1 MEIVILLLVFGLP
14 ILSVILDKNK
24 KKGVPKVKSRPIV
37 WPADKPA
44 AQKKPGNAG
53 TAPAKPAA
61 DGSIR
66 PAAAPGPARP
76 TAAAAAAAPA
86 RPAATAPEPAP
97 ASPSPVIPDA
107 GTAAAS
113 YMNETRSTASRP
125 AQAEKEPQEKK
136 KFSEKQKLIIY
147 SEIMKPK
154 FDG

>member
-44 AQKKPGNAG
+44 AQKKPGSAR

-61 DGSIR
+61 DGSTR
-66 PAAAPGPARP
+66 H
-76 TAAAAAAAPA
+76 AAAPA
-86 RPAATAPEPAP
+86 RPAATASEPAP

-107 GTAAAS
+107 GMAAAS
-113 YMNETRSTASRP
+113 YMNEARSTASRP
-125 AQAEKEPQEKK
+125 AQAVEEPQEKK

>member
-44 AQKKPGNAG
+44 AQKKPGSAR

-61 DGSIR
+61 DGSTR
-66 PAAAPGPARP
+66 HAEAP
-76 TAAAAAAAPA
+76 AAPA
-86 RPAATAPEPAP
+86 RPAATASEPAPASP

-107 GTAAAS
+107 GMAAAS
-113 YMNETRSTASRP
+113 YMNETRSTASRAAP
-125 AQAEKEPQEKK
+125 AVEEPQEKK

>member
-44 AQKKPGNAG
+44 AQKKPGSAG
-53 TAPAKPAA
+53 TAPAKPTA
-61 DGSIR
+61 DGSTR
-66 PAAAPGPARP
+66 PAEAP
-76 TAAAAAAAPA
+76 AAPA
-86 RPAATAPEPAP
+86 RPAATASEPAP
-97 ASPSPVIPDA
+97 ASPVFPDA

-113 YMNETRSTASRP
+113 YMNEARSTASRP
-125 AQAEKEPQEKK
+125 AQAIEKPQEKK

>member
-44 AQKKPGNAG
+44 AQKKPGSAG

-61 DGSIR
+61 DGSTR
-66 PAAAPGPARP
+66 PAEAP
-76 TAAAAAAAPA
+76 AAPA

-107 GTAAAS
+107 GMAAAS
-113 YMNETRSTASRP
+113 YMNETRSTASRA
-125 AQAEKEPQEKK
+125 AQAVEKPEEKK

>member
-44 AQKKPGNAG
+44 AQKKPGSAG
-53 TAPAKPAA
+53 TAPAKPTA
-61 DGSIR
+61 DGSTR
-66 PAAAPGPARP
+66 PAAAP
-76 TAAAAAAAPA
+76 AAPA

-97 ASPSPVIPDA
+97 SSPSPVIPDA

-113 YMNETRSTASRP
+113 YMNEARSTASRP
-125 AQAEKEPQEKK
+125 AQAVEKPEEKK

>member
-44 AQKKPGNAG
+44 AQKKPGSAR

-61 DGSIR
+61 DGSTR
-66 PAAAPGPARP
+66 HAEAP
-76 TAAAAAAAPA
+76 AAPA
-86 RPAATAPEPAP
+86 RPAATASEPAP
-97 ASPSPVIPDA
+97 ASPVFPDA

-113 YMNETRSTASRP
+113 YMNEARSTASRP
-125 AQAEKEPQEKK
+125 AQAVEKPEEKK

>member
-44 AQKKPGNAG
+44 AQKKPGSAR

-61 DGSIR
+61 DGSTR
-66 PAAAPGPARP
+66 H
-76 TAAAAAAAPA
+76 AAAPA
-86 RPAATAPEPAP
+86 RPAATASEPAP
-97 ASPSPVIPDA
+97 ASPVFPDA

-113 YMNETRSTASRP
+113 YMNEARSTASRP
-125 AQAEKEPQEKK
+125 AQAVEKPEEKKK

>member
-44 AQKKPGNAG
+44 AQKKPGSAG
-53 TAPAKPAA
+53 TAPAKPTA
-61 DGSIR
+61 DGSTR
-66 PAAAPGPARP
+66 PAAA
-76 TAAAAAAAPA
+76 
-86 RPAATAPEPAP
+86 PAATAPEPAP

-107 GTAAAS
+107 GMAAAS
-113 YMNETRSTASRP
+113 YMNETRSTASRAAP
-125 AQAEKEPQEKK
+125 AVEESQEKK

>member
-44 AQKKPGNAG
+44 AQKKPGSAG

-61 DGSIR
+61 DGSTR
-66 PAAAPGPARP
+66 PAE
-76 TAAAAAAAPA
+76 APA

-97 ASPSPVIPDA
+97 ASPVFPDA

-113 YMNETRSTASRP
+113 YMNEARSTASRP
-125 AQAEKEPQEKK
+125 AQAVEKPEEKK

>member
-44 AQKKPGNAG
+44 AQKKPGSAR

-61 DGSIR
+61 DGSTR
-66 PAAAPGPARP
+66 PAAAP
-76 TAAAAAAAPA
+76 AAPA
-86 RPAATAPEPAP
+86 RPAATASEPAP

-113 YMNETRSTASRP
+113 YMNEARSTASRA
-125 AQAEKEPQEKK
+125 AQAVEEPQEKK

>member
-44 AQKKPGNAG
+44 AQKKPGSAR

-61 DGSIR
+61 DGSTR
-66 PAAAPGPARP
+66 HAEAP
-76 TAAAAAAAPA
+76 AAPA
-86 RPAATAPEPAP
+86 RPAATASEPAP
-97 ASPSPVIPDA
+97 ASPVFPDA

-113 YMNETRSTASRP
+113 YMNETRSTASRA
-125 AQAEKEPQEKK
+125 AQAVEEPQEKK

>member
-44 AQKKPGNAG
+44 AQKKPGSAG
-53 TAPAKPAA
+53 TAPAKPTA
-61 DGSIR
+61 DGSTR
-66 PAAAPGPARP
+66 PAAAPAGPAV
-76 TAAAAAAAPA
+76 AAPG
-86 RPAATAPEPAP
+86 PAP
-97 ASPSPVIPDA
+97 AAPVFPDA

-113 YMNETRSTASRP
+113 YMNETRSTASRAAP
-125 AQAEKEPQEKK
+125 AVEEPQEKK

>member
-44 AQKKPGNAG
+44 AQKKPGSAG

-61 DGSIR
+61 DGSTR
-66 PAAAPGPARP
+66 P
-76 TAAAAAAAPA
+76 AAAPA
-86 RPAATAPEPAP
+86 RPAATASEPAP
-97 ASPSPVIPDA
+97 ASPVFPDA
-107 GTAAAS
+107 GMAAAS
-113 YMNETRSTASRP
+113 YMNETRSTASRA
-125 AQAEKEPQEKK
+125 AQAVEEPQEKK

>member
-44 AQKKPGNAG
+44 AQKKPGSAG

-66 PAAAPGPARP
+66 PAAV
-76 TAAAAAAAPA
+76 PA
-86 RPAATAPEPAP
+86 RPAAPAGPAVATPEPAP
-97 ASPSPVIPDA
+97 AAPVFPDA

-113 YMNETRSTASRP
+113 YMNEARSTASRP
-125 AQAEKEPQEKK
+125 AQAEKEPEEKK

>member
-44 AQKKPGNAG
+44 AQKKSGSAG
-53 TAPAKPAA
+53 TAPAKPTA
-61 DGSIR
+61 DGSTR
-66 PAAAPGPARP
+66 PAAAP
-76 TAAAAAAAPA
+76 AAPA
-86 RPAATAPEPAP
+86 RPAAPAPDPAP
-97 ASPSPVIPDA
+97 ASTSPVIPDA
-107 GTAAAS
+107 GMAAAS
-113 YMNETRSTASRP
+113 YMNETRSTASRAAP
-125 AQAEKEPQEKK
+125 AVEEPQEKK

>member
-44 AQKKPGNAG
+44 AQKKPGSAR
-53 TAPAKPAA
+53 TAPAKPTA
-61 DGSIR
+61 DGSTR
-66 PAAAPGPARP
+66 PAAAP
-76 TAAAAAAAPA
+76 AAPA

-107 GTAAAS
+107 GMAAAS
-113 YMNETRSTASRP
+113 YMNETRSTASRAAP
-125 AQAEKEPQEKK
+125 AVEEPQEKK

>member
-44 AQKKPGNAG
+44 AQKKPGSAG
-53 TAPAKPAA
+53 TAPAKPTA
-61 DGSIR
+61 DGSTR
-66 PAAAPGPARP
+66 PAEAP
-76 TAAAAAAAPA
+76 AAPA
-86 RPAATAPEPAP
+86 RPAATASEPAP
-97 ASPSPVIPDA
+97 ASPVFPDA

-113 YMNETRSTASRP
+113 YMNETRSTASRAAP
-125 AQAEKEPQEKK
+125 AVEEPQEKK

>member
-44 AQKKPGNAG
+44 AQKKPGSAG
-53 TAPAKPAA
+53 TAPAKPTA
-61 DGSIR
+61 DGSTR

-76 TAAAAAAAPA
+76 TAAAAPA
-86 RPAATAPEPAP
+86 GPAATAPGPAP
-97 ASPSPVIPDA
+97 AAPVFPDA

-113 YMNETRSTASRP
+113 YMNEARSTASRP
-125 AQAEKEPQEKK
+125 AQAEKEPEEKK

>member
-66 PAAAPGPARP
+66 PAAAP
-76 TAAAAAAAPA
+76 AAPA

-107 GTAAAS
+107 GMAAAS
-113 YMNETRSTASRP
+113 YMNETRSTASRAAP
-125 AQAEKEPQEKK
+125 AVEEPQEKK

>member
-44 AQKKPGNAG
+44 AQKKPGSAG
-53 TAPAKPAA
+53 TAPAKPTT
-61 DGSIR
+61 DGSTR
-66 PAAAPGPARP
+66 PAAAP
-76 TAAAAAAAPA
+76 AAPA

-97 ASPSPVIPDA
+97 ASPVFPDA

-113 YMNETRSTASRP
+113 YMNETRSTASRA
-125 AQAEKEPQEKK
+125 AQAVEVPEEKK

>member
-44 AQKKPGNAG
+44 AQKKPGSAR

-61 DGSIR
+61 DGSTR
-66 PAAAPGPARP
+66 H
-76 TAAAAAAAPA
+76 AAAPA

-107 GTAAAS
+107 GMAAAS
-113 YMNETRSTASRP
+113 YMNETRSTASRA
-125 AQAEKEPQEKK
+125 AQAVEEPQEKK

>member
-44 AQKKPGNAG
+44 AQKKPGSAR

-61 DGSIR
+61 DGSTR
-66 PAAAPGPARP
+66 H
-76 TAAAAAAAPA
+76 AAAPA
-86 RPAATAPEPAP
+86 RPAATAGPAATASEPAH

-113 YMNETRSTASRP
+113 YMNEARSTASRP
-125 AQAEKEPQEKK
+125 AQAVEEPQEKK

>member
-1 MEIVILLLVFGLP
+1 MEIVILLLVFGFP

-44 AQKKPGNAG
+44 AQKKPGSAG
-53 TAPAKPAA
+53 TAPAKPTA
-61 DGSIR
+61 DGSTR
-66 PAAAPGPARP
+66 P
-76 TAAAAAAAPA
+76 AAAAAAPA
-86 RPAATAPEPAP
+86 GPAVAAPGPAP
-97 ASPSPVIPDA
+97 VAPVFPDA

-113 YMNETRSTASRP
+113 YMNEARSTASRP
-125 AQAEKEPQEKK
+125 AQAEKEPEEKK

>member
-44 AQKKPGNAG
+44 AQKKPGSAR

-61 DGSIR
+61 DGSTR
-66 PAAAPGPARP
+66 PAAAP
-76 TAAAAAAAPA
+76 AAPA

-97 ASPSPVIPDA
+97 ASPVFPDA

-113 YMNETRSTASRP
+113 YMNEARSTARP
-125 AQAEKEPQEKK
+125 AQAVEKPEEKK

>member
-44 AQKKPGNAG
+44 AQKKPGSAG
-53 TAPAKPAA
+53 TAPAKPTA
-61 DGSIR
+61 DGSTR
-66 PAAAPGPARP
+66 PAAAP
-76 TAAAAAAAPA
+76 AAPA

-113 YMNETRSTASRP
+113 YMNEARSTASRP
-125 AQAEKEPQEKK
+125 AQAVEKPEEKK

>member
-44 AQKKPGNAG
+44 AQKKPGSAR

-61 DGSIR
+61 DGSTR
-66 PAAAPGPARP
+66 HAAAP
-76 TAAAAAAAPA
+76 AAPA

-107 GTAAAS
+107 GMAAAS
-113 YMNETRSTASRP
+113 YMNETRSTASRA
-125 AQAEKEPQEKK
+125 AQAVEEPQEKK

>member
-44 AQKKPGNAG
+44 AQKKPGSAG

-61 DGSIR
+61 DGSTR
-66 PAAAPGPARP
+66 PAAAP
-76 TAAAAAAAPA
+76 AAPA
-86 RPAATAPEPAP
+86 RPAATAPGPAP

-107 GTAAAS
+107 GMAAAS
-113 YMNETRSTASRP
+113 YMNETRSTASRAAP
-125 AQAEKEPQEKK
+125 AVEEPQEKK

>member
-44 AQKKPGNAG
+44 AQKKPGSAG
-53 TAPAKPAA
+53 TAPVKPTA
-61 DGSIR
+61 DGSTR
-66 PAAAPGPARP
+66 P
-76 TAAAAAAAPA
+76 AAAPA

-107 GTAAAS
+107 GMAAAS
-113 YMNETRSTASRP
+113 YMNETRSTASRA
-125 AQAEKEPQEKK
+125 AQAVEEPQEKK

>member
-44 AQKKPGNAG
+44 AQKKPGSAG

-61 DGSIR
+61 DGSTR
-66 PAAAPGPARP
+66 P
-76 TAAAAAAAPA
+76 AAAPA

-107 GTAAAS
+107 GIAAAS
-113 YMNETRSTASRP
+113 YMNETRSTASRAAP
-125 AQAEKEPQEKK
+125 AVEEPQEKK

>member
-44 AQKKPGNAG
+44 AQKKPGSAG

-66 PAAAPGPARP
+66 PAAAP
-76 TAAAAAAAPA
+76 A

-97 ASPSPVIPDA
+97 AAPVFPDA

-113 YMNETRSTASRP
+113 YMNEARSTASRP
-125 AQAEKEPQEKK
+125 AQAVKEPEEKK

>member
-44 AQKKPGNAG
+44 AQKKPGSAG

-61 DGSIR
+61 DGSTR
-66 PAAAPGPARP
+66 PAEAP
-76 TAAAAAAAPA
+76 AAPA
-86 RPAATAPEPAP
+86 RPAATASEPAP
-97 ASPSPVIPDA
+97 ASPVFPDA

-113 YMNETRSTASRP
+113 YMNETRSTASRA
-125 AQAEKEPQEKK
+125 AQAVEEPQEKK

>member
-53 TAPAKPAA
+53 TAPAKSAA

-76 TAAAAAAAPA
+76 TAAAAPA

-107 GTAAAS
+107 GMAAAS
-113 YMNETRSTASRP
+113 YMNETRSTASRAAP
-125 AQAEKEPQEKK
+125 AVEEPQEKK

>member
-44 AQKKPGNAG
+44 AQKKPGSAR

-61 DGSIR
+61 DGSTR
-66 PAAAPGPARP
+66 HAEAP
-76 TAAAAAAAPA
+76 AAPA

-107 GTAAAS
+107 GMVAAS
-113 YMNETRSTASRP
+113 YMNETRSTASRA
-125 AQAEKEPQEKK
+125 AQAVEEPQEKK

>member
-53 TAPAKPAA
+53 TALAKPTA
-61 DGSIR
+61 DGSTR
-66 PAAAPGPARP
+66 P
-76 TAAAAAAAPA
+76 AAAPA
-86 RPAATAPEPAP
+86 RPAATASEPAP
-97 ASPSPVIPDA
+97 ASPVFPDA

-113 YMNETRSTASRP
+113 YMNEARSTASRP
-125 AQAEKEPQEKK
+125 AQAVEKPEEKK

>member
-44 AQKKPGNAG
+44 AQKKSGSAG
-53 TAPAKPAA
+53 TAPAKPTA
-61 DGSIR
+61 DGSTR
-66 PAAAPGPARP
+66 PAAAP
-76 TAAAAAAAPA
+76 AAPA

-107 GTAAAS
+107 GMAAAS
-113 YMNETRSTASRP
+113 YMNETRSTASRAAP
-125 AQAEKEPQEKK
+125 AVEEPQEKK

>member
-44 AQKKPGNAG
+44 AQKKPGSAR

-61 DGSIR
+61 DGSTR
-66 PAAAPGPARP
+66 HAEAP
-76 TAAAAAAAPA
+76 AAPA
-86 RPAATAPEPAP
+86 RPAATASEPAP
-97 ASPSPVIPDA
+97 ASPVFPDA

-125 AQAEKEPQEKK
+125 AQAVEKPEEKK

>member
-24 KKGVPKVKSRPIV
+24 KKGVPKVKS
-37 WPADKPA
+37 PAHRMARGQACCAEEARKRRHGSGKTDGGRKH
-44 AQKKPGNAG
+44 
-53 TAPAKPAA
+53 APAE
-61 DGSIR
+61 
-66 PAAAPGPARP
+66 AP
-76 TAAAAAAAPA
+76 AAPA
-86 RPAATAPEPAP
+86 RPAATASEPAP
-97 ASPSPVIPDA
+97 ASPVFPDA

-113 YMNETRSTASRP
+113 YMNETRSTASRA
-125 AQAEKEPQEKK
+125 AQAVEEQQEKK

>member
-44 AQKKPGNAG
+44 AQKKPGSAG
-53 TAPAKPAA
+53 TAPAKPTA
-61 DGSIR
+61 DGSTR
-66 PAAAPGPARP
+66 PAE
-76 TAAAAAAAPA
+76 APA
-86 RPAATAPEPAP
+86 RPAATASEPAP
-97 ASPSPVIPDA
+97 ASPVFPDA

-113 YMNETRSTASRP
+113 YMNETRSTASRA
-125 AQAEKEPQEKK
+125 AQAVEEPQEKK

>member
-44 AQKKPGNAG
+44 AQKKPGSAG
-53 TAPAKPAA
+53 TAPAKPAT
-61 DGSIR
+61 DGSTR
-66 PAAAPGPARP
+66 PAAAP
-76 TAAAAAAAPA
+76 AAPA

-97 ASPSPVIPDA
+97 ASPVFPDA

-113 YMNETRSTASRP
+113 YMNETRSTASRA
-125 AQAEKEPQEKK
+125 AQAVEEPQEKK